1 MLLFG
6 VMGQPIW
13 SCFSNG
19 SGENILRY
27 NFSVNLRLIQ
37 NKILSKECLK
47 LKLSC
52 SAGLHAAEQ
61 SEPVHL
67 EAEAIGDLKQSRFR
81 AGRDQS

>member
-6 VMGQPIW
+6 VMGQPIC
-13 SCFSNG
+13 SFFSNG
-19 SGENILRY
+19 SGENILHY
-27 NFSVNLRLIQ
+27 KFFVNLILVQ

-47 LKLSC
+47 LKLRC

-67 EAEAIGDLKQSRFR
+67 EAEAFEDF
-81 AGRDQS
+81 